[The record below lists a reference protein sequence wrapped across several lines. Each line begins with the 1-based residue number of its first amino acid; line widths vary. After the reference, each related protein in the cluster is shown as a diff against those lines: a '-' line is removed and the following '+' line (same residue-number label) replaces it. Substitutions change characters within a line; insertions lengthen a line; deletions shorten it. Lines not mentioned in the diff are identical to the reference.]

1 MDDNSFRPPPRVA
14 RALVATDVPL
24 AGTLLESAVT
34 AHKARCIKDCAAYF
48 QSAVDP
54 VGDIFT
60 AGSSLVSSMA
70 VVPFSH
76 NESDLGGI
84 TGWGAIYFTLPEPC
98 DFALLQED
106 VLGAVSATTLTLHA
120 RLRDRAAALG
130 PCVAEVTDQ
139 RRRSSSIAEGAPGA
153 EAEAA
158 SVPGSAGLSKGA
170 PFSANNKKLCTEAM
184 KRVRRGAGER
194 HLDLY
199 MGWSGLAGTCS
210 CLSARLRS
218 Q

>member
-1 MDDNSFRPPPRVA
+1 
-14 RALVATDVPL
+14 
-24 AGTLLESAVT
+24 
-34 AHKARCIKDCAAYF
+34 
-48 QSAVDP
+48 
-54 VGDIFT
+54 
-60 AGSSLVSSMA
+60 MA